1 MVRKVGS
8 GPTLEEHLNSVT
20 PESVKMFEQELVDA
34 LKVNGFAETRT
45 RTLEDVYV
53 QTMQDFGGG
62 YSLAAFY
69 NCKILQKYLDK
80 YGKLTVENILN
91 PK

>member
-1 MVRKVGS
+1 MVRKAGS
-8 GPTLEEHLNSVT
+8 GPTLEEHLNSVV
-20 PESVKMFEQELVDA
+20 PETTKMFEQELVDA

-45 RTLEDVYV
+45 RTLEDVYTN
-53 QTMQDFGGG
+53 TMQDFGGG

>member
-1 MVRKVGS
+1 MVRKAGS
-8 GPTLEEHLNSVT
+8 GPTLEEHLNSAT
-20 PESVKMFEQELVDA
+20 PETVKMFERELVDA
-34 LKVNGFAETRT
+34 LKENGFAATRT
-45 RTLEDVYV
+45 RTLEDVHV

-69 NCKILQKYLDK
+69 NCKILEKYLDK

>member
-1 MVRKVGS
+1 
-8 GPTLEEHLNSVT
+8 
-20 PESVKMFEQELVDA
+20 MFERELVDA
-34 LKVNGFAETRT
+34 LKENGFAATRT
-45 RTLEDVYV
+45 RTLEDVHV

-69 NCKILQKYLDK
+69 NCKILEKYLDK